1 MANKIKGEVALS
13 YEGAAY
19 TLVLDFNALGEFEA
33 MIDEMYPPKPG
44 TRGAN
49 AMVILQDPNGM
60 NLREMT
66 ALFWAG
72 LKQRHPELTRDDA
85 GRILSDNL
93 DKVGEALT
101 ASFPDAEE
109 GKRKRA

>member
-1 MANKIKGEVALS
+1 
-13 YEGAAY
+13 
-19 TLVLDFNALGEFEA
+19 
-33 MIDEMYPPKPG
+33 
-44 TRGAN
+44 
-49 AMVILQDPNGM
+49 
-60 NLREMT
+60 
-66 ALFWAG
+66 
-72 LKQRHPELTRDDA
+72 LTRDDA

>member
-19 TLVLDFNALGEFEA
+19 TLVLDFNALAEFEDAIGEKA
-33 MIDEMYPPKPG
+33 MP
-44 TRGAN
+44 
-49 AMVILQDPNGM
+49 ILQDPNGM
-60 NLREMT
+60 GIKHMR

-72 LKQRHPELTRDDA
+72 LKQRHPELTIEDA
-85 GRILSDNL
+85 GRILSENF
-93 DKVGEALT
+93 DKLGEALT